1 MKKQNK
7 ISKILFVAGTRAD
20 FYIIKNLFLK
30 TIQFIP
36 SKIVIHAGLLQSF
49 YGNISKE
56 ILKKIHNKN
65 IISIK
70 TNYKKANKSKEIL
83 KSFSNQIQKIGTIL
97 INEKPDV
104 VMIVGDRTEAL
115 ASAVAALLNKIP
127 ILHVHGG
134 ELSFGSLD
142 ERIRHAISKLSSFH
156 FVSHIKYKKRLQ
168 QMGEKKNKIKVIGAP
183 GLENYKKLKF
193 DKKIF
198 LNNYSLIDKRFILV
212 TLNSYLSKFETEHF
226 ASIMFRDL
234 DKLNVTKIITYPNP
248 DIYNQ
253 IIIDKIEKRA
263 NRSDYRIFKYL
274 GSEYPKFLKHCEFIV
289 GNTSSGII
297 EAPYFNKIFVN
308 LGSRQNGRE
317 ISKST
322 TINVSTKTKS
332 LNKIFKKLLNKK
344 KIKSRN
350 LYYKKNCLNLF
361 FDTLKNIDKNELET
375 KNFIDIL

>member
-7 ISKILFVAGTRAD
+7 ISKILFVSGTRAD
-20 FYIIKNLFLK
+20 FYIIKNLFLR
-30 TIQFIP
+30 TNRFIP
-36 SKIVIHAGLLQSF
+36 SKIVLHAGLLQTF

-56 ILKKIHNKN
+56 ILKKIPDKN

-70 TNYKKANKSKEIL
+70 TNYKKSNKSKEIL

-104 VMIVGDRTEAL
+104 VTIVGDRTEAL
-115 ASAVAALLNKIP
+115 ATAVAALLNKIP

-183 GLENYKKLKF
+183 GLENYKKLNF
-193 DKKIF
+193 DKNFF
-198 LNNYSLIDKRFILV
+198 LNTYNLNDKRFVLV

-248 DIYNQ
+248 DIHNQ
-253 IIIDKIEKRA
+253 IIIDNIEKRT

-317 ISKST
+317 ISKNT
-322 TINVSTKTKS
+322 TINVSMKAKS

>member
-7 ISKILFVAGTRAD
+7 ISKILFVSGTRAD

-30 TIQFIP
+30 TSRFIP
-36 SKIVIHAGLLQSF
+36 SKIVLHAGLLQTF

-56 ILKKIHNKN
+56 IFKKIPDKN

-70 TNYKKANKSKEIL
+70 TNYKKSNKSKEIL

-104 VMIVGDRTEAL
+104 VTIVGDRTEAL

-183 GLENYKKLKF
+183 GLENYKKLNF
-193 DKKIF
+193 DKNFF
-198 LNNYSLIDKRFILV
+198 LNTYNLNDKRFVLV

-248 DIYNQ
+248 DIHNQ
-253 IIIDKIEKRA
+253 IIIDNIEKRT

-317 ISKST
+317 ISKNT
-322 TINVSTKTKS
+322 TINVSMKAKS

-361 FDTLKNIDKNELET
+361 FDTLKSIDKNELEK

>member
-7 ISKILFVAGTRAD
+7 ISKILFVSGTRAD

-30 TIQFIP
+30 TSRFIP
-36 SKIVIHAGLLQSF
+36 SKIVLHAGLLQTF

-56 ILKKIHNKN
+56 IFKKISNKN

-70 TNYKKANKSKEIL
+70 TNYKKSNKSKEIL
-83 KSFSNQIQKIGTIL
+83 KSFSNQIQKIGKIL

-104 VMIVGDRTEAL
+104 VTIVGDRTEAL

-168 QMGEKKNKIKVIGAP
+168 QMGEKKDKIKVIGAP
-183 GLENYKKLKF
+183 GLKNYEKLKF
-193 DKKIF
+193 DKNFF
-198 LNNYSLIDKRFILV
+198 LNTYNLINKRFVLV

-226 ASIMFRDL
+226 ARIMFRDL

-248 DIYNQ
+248 DIHNQ
-253 IIIDKIEKRA
+253 IIIDKIEKRTK
-263 NRSDYRIFKYL
+263 RSDYRIFKYL

-297 EAPYFNKIFVN
+297 EAPYFNKIFIN

-317 ISKST
+317 ISKNT
-322 TINVSTKTKS
+322 TINVSMKAKS

-361 FDTLKNIDKNELET
+361 FDTLKSIDKNELEK

>member
-7 ISKILFVAGTRAD
+7 ISKILFVSGTRAD

-30 TIQFIP
+30 TSRFIP
-36 SKIVIHAGLLQSF
+36 SKIVLHAGLLQTF

-56 ILKKIHNKN
+56 IFKKIPDKN

-70 TNYKKANKSKEIL
+70 TNYKKSNKSKEIL

-104 VMIVGDRTEAL
+104 VTIVGDRTEAL

-168 QMGEKKNKIKVIGAP
+168 QMGEKKDKIKVIGAP
-183 GLENYKKLKF
+183 GLENYEKLKF
-193 DKKIF
+193 DKNFF
-198 LNNYSLIDKRFILV
+198 LNTYNLIDKRFVLV
-212 TLNSYLSKFETEHF
+212 TLNSYLSKFETKHF

-248 DIYNQ
+248 DIHNQ
-253 IIIDKIEKRA
+253 IIIDKIEKRT

-317 ISKST
+317 ISKNT
-322 TINVSTKTKS
+322 TINVSMKAKS